1 MRQDLLGLELEHAL
15 DILRQEGKT
24 PQVKL
29 TCAPKRAQ
37 EEGGVLRVVQAVED
51 GAQLTVARFL
61 DPISDVM
68 R

>member
-1 MRQDLLGLELEHAL
+1 MRQDLLGLEIEHAL
-15 DILRQEGKT
+15 DILHQEGKT

-37 EEGGVLRVVQAVED
+37 EEGGVLRVVQVVED